1 MTRGGQA
8 GRDGTWRVAGFV
20 ASALLHAV
28 LLACLLHYAARDMP
42 AYDQPPPLQVVLI
55 TPSRLDRDR
64 ETPRPVRRRVVAR
77 TSDALS
83 IPPGSSLSSMSNITP
98 SRPNGTAVADVGLE
112 GAAPEAAA
120 QGAGGLAASGREALR
135 GLGGCNRPTFSRQE
149 RERCEAERWAGVAP
163 ATARLNL
170 DPSGRFA
177 KDPTPYLVRRP
188 EKGCR
193 LRMTGEADARG
204 DDQNVRAGVT
214 CVKRF

>member
-8 GRDGTWRVAGFV
+8 GRGGTWRMAGFV

-28 LLACLLHYAARDMP
+28 LLAYLLHYAARDMP
-42 AYDQPPPLQVVLI
+42 AYDQPPLLQVVLV
-55 TPSRLDRDR
+55 TPSRSDGDR
-64 ETPRPVRRRVVAR
+64 ETNRPVRRRVATR
-77 TSDALS
+77 IDALPT
-83 IPPGSSLSSMSNITP
+83 PPRSSLSSLSNIAP
-98 SRPNGTAVADVGLE
+98 SGPNGTAVADVGLE
-112 GAAPEAAA
+112 GAGPEVAA
-120 QGAGGLAASGREALR
+120 QGAGGLAANGREALR
-135 GLGGCNRPTFSRQE
+135 GLGGCNRPAFSRQE
-149 RERCEAERWAGVAP
+149 CERCEAERWAGVAP